1 MNKPQP
7 KEDQKIN
14 ANLPN
19 PPQAKDHKKNQNL
32 SHLLNY
38 PRPEI
43 VEACIKSENEKA
55 RKNQK
60 LPSSSKGN

>member
-7 KEDQKIN
+7 NEDQKIN
-14 ANLPN
+14 ANLSN
-19 PPQAKDHKKNQNL
+19 PPQAKDQKKNQHL
-32 SHLLNY
+32 SHLINN

-43 VEACIKSENEKA
+43 VEACIKSEHEKA

-60 LPSSSKGN
+60 PKLSIKGN

>member
-7 KEDQKIN
+7 NEDQKIN

-19 PPQAKDHKKNQNL
+19 PPQAKEQKKNQHV
-32 SHLLNY
+32 SHEFNH

-43 VEACIKSENEKA
+43 VEACIKSEKEKA
-55 RKNQK
+55 RKNEK
-60 LPSSSKGN
+60 LPLNSKGN